1 MISAIK
7 DAIRDALVEDTAYLE
22 LLGEPVDE
30 YKKTY
35 YAVPPESPQLPIVVL
50 TMNSGVPEPIDRM
63 IIAATGLLT
72 VTIWAKTNA
81 YEQIAE
87 RIIYLYHQKAG
98 LSTTYAIRLV
108 LTREPEE
115 MFDPQLDAYGKVL
128 EFTMFTRRAII

>member
-1 MISAIK
+1 MITEIK
-7 DAIRDALVEDTAYLE
+7 DVLRDTLVGDADYLE

-35 YAVPPESPQLPIVVL
+35 YAIPPEEPKLPIVVL
-50 TMNSGVPEPIDRM
+50 TMNPNTVEPIDRM
-63 IIAATGLLT
+63 ILSTVGLLT
-72 VTIWAKTNA
+72 VTIWAKTNV

-87 RIIYLYHQKAG
+87 RVIYLYHQRAG
-98 LSTTYAIRLV
+98 LSATHAIRLV

-115 MFDPQLDAYGKVL
+115 LFDPELDAYGKVL